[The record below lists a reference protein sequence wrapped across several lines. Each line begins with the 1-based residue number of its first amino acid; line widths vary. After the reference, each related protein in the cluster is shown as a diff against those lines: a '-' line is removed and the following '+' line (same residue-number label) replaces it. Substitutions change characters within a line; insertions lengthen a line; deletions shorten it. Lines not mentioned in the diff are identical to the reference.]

1 MRIRLKYEKGEQVK
15 YLGHLDNMKVFT
27 RCIKRTNL
35 PIKYSGGFNPRVQL
49 TFALPLGVGVTSSC
63 EYMEL
68 ELSEKVDE
76 NLVINEIN
84 KCLPPSIKILDAKYS
99 EDTKSLMSLVRE
111 AIYEIRI
118 ECLKNSIGEIKELFK
133 KPEIIVQKQTKTN
146 PKGEDV
152 NIKPYILD
160 LEFEE
165 INNNIKAVLHC
176 TAGSINNLNPYL
188 IIEAINKY
196 LPDIHVEDYDIHRK
210 ELIIDR

>member
-76 NLVINEIN
+76 KIVIEEIN

-165 INNNIKAVLHC
+165 INNNIKAILHC
-176 TAGSINNLNPYL
+176 TAGSTNNLNPYL